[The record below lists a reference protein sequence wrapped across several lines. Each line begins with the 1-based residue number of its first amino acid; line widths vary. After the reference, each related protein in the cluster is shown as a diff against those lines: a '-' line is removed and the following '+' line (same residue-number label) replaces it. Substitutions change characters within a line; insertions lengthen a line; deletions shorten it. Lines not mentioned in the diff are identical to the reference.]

1 MKIDLEQTIL
11 RNLLTDE
18 KYMRKVIPFIK
29 PDFFEG
35 VYRSLFSEVIRFVQK
50 YNKLPSLDAF
60 KIEIDQS
67 TKFTEQTYT
76 HALDIL
82 PSIFEKKEDYLNLFL

>member
-11 RNLLTDE
+11 RNILTNE
-18 KYMRKVIPFIK
+18 SYMRKVIPFVK
-29 PDFFEG
+29 KEYFEG
-35 VYRSLFSEVIRFVQK
+35 VYQILFNEVTKFVGK

-67 TKFTEQTYT
+67 ERFNEQT
-76 HALDIL
+76 
-82 PSIFEKKEDYLNLFL
+82 